1 MLDGQLVK
9 WQLQFVNQIADTFA
23 QSCENTRPQ
32 KQQRDNKDGK
42 ILIAK
47 PESARM
53 LSFGNKGIR
62 KSQLMKTAHALSAI

>member
-32 KQQRDNKDGK
+32 KQQRDNKDGENTDCK
-42 ILIAK
+42 AGERQDAFL
-47 PESARM
+47 
-53 LSFGNKGIR
+53 R
-62 KSQLMKTAHALSAI
+62 K